1 MCCATSSWTSCDG
14 NHRPRRRPTRWRL
27 VIRAPRTCQERNSA
41 SVRLTCT
48 CTTCAHDTCT
58 CACSGPLSGL
68 LCAQL
73 RLYRDSAC
81 SALLGRTTLV
91 LRNLKTICPRAY
103 VRVGVR
109 VCTRV
114 SGGRCTVA
122 RDRPLPTDKHETFSG
137 SAARASPF
145 ADARTNTSDP
155 LHAVDRQLH
164 VDRRRGHRER
174 DVKLRA
180 SDRAS
185 HHGARAFQ

>member
-1 MCCATSSWTSCDG
+1 MLRSD
-14 NHRPRRRPTRWRL
+14 
-27 VIRAPRTCQERNSA
+27 
-41 SVRLTCT
+41 
-48 CTTCAHDTCT
+48 AHVHVHVHVHVQQHVHMTCT

-137 SAARASPF
+137 WLRVLLRCF